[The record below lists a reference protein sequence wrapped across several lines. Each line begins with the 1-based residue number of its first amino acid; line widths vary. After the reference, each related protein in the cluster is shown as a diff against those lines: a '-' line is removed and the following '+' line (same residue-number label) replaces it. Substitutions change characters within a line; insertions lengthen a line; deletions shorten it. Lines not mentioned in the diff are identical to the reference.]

1 MDQQDNKGRV
11 PSEKDYFEELKRRSR
26 ESKVYK
32 SYQLTGLEIANI
44 LEDWSH
50 KSLYIKLAKQYGEGL
65 MPLAK
70 SVAEK
75 KDVRNKGAYFMK
87 VLKNTYGKNNNNRK

>member
-1 MDQQDNKGRV
+1 MDDLNNKG
-11 PSEKDYFEELKRRSR
+11 YFDELKRRSK

-50 KSLYIKLAKQYGEGL
+50 KSLYIKLAKQYGDGL
-65 MPLAK
+65 IAVAK
-70 SVAEK
+70 TVAEK
-75 KDVRNKGAYFMK
+75 KEINNKGAYFMK
-87 VLKNTYGKNNNNRK
+87 VLKNTYGKNSNDRK